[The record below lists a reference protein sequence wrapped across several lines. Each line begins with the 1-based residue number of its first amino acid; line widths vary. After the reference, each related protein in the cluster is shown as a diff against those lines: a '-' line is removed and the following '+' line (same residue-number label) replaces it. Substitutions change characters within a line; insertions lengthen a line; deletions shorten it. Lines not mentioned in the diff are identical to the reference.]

1 MTLSLILP
9 AASSLP
15 VAASAAARSSAAI
28 HVPYPSP
35 DVVLE
40 PGTSNLVVVVGEGG
54 AENVAPMP
62 VATSTSSSL
71 SSQQLPPT
79 NASSTSYEG
88 GLWTKITEASLHEAS
103 VVELLEYQ
111 RKAKNEKKR
120 LRKILK
126 EFEDQ
131 FQDNAGRKVMKED
144 RGPMETD
151 YANYKQVKQCLR
163 LLDALLSKHES
174 L

>member
-1 MTLSLILP
+1 MINT
-9 AASSLP
+9 ASSLP
-15 VAASAAARSSAAI
+15 GTSTTTSRSANVI
-28 HVPYPSP
+28 HVPY
-35 DVVLE
+35 E
-40 PGTSNLVVVVGEGG
+40 TSCETGEENG
-54 AENVAPMP
+54 APTPAL
-62 VATSTSSSL
+62 SSSSTQQPAPASSSSS
-71 SSQQLPPT
+71 SSQ
-79 NASSTSYEG
+79 

-131 FQDNAGRKVMKED
+131 FQENAGRKVMKED

-174 L
+174 

>member
-1 MTLSLILP
+1 MYTRDALPRFLP

-15 VAASAAARSSAAI
+15 VTSSAAVRSSAAI
-28 HVPYPSP
+28 HVPYASP
-35 DVVLE
+35 DVVVE
-40 PGTSNLVVVVGEGG
+40 PGSFNSVVVVGDGG
-54 AENVAPMP
+54 EENVAPTP
-62 VATSTSSSL
+62 ATALT
-71 SSQQLPPT
+71 SSQQFPPP
-79 NASSTSYEG
+79 NAPSSEG

>member
-1 MTLSLILP
+1 MP

-15 VAASAAARSSAAI
+15 GALSTAGRSTTSASHAPCAPLDALDSDEADENVVPTPAVAASATQ
-28 HVPYPSP
+28 P
-35 DVVLE
+35 
-40 PGTSNLVVVVGEGG
+40 
-54 AENVAPMP
+54 
-62 VATSTSSSL
+62 SSSSSSSS
-71 SSQQLPPT
+71 SSQ
-79 NASSTSYEG
+79 
-88 GLWTKITEASLHEAS
+88 GLWAKITEASLHEAS

-111 RKAKNEKKR
+111 RKAKTEKKR

-126 EFEDQ
+126 EFEDA

-174 L
+174 